1 MCREDIPGQ
10 SRCIQL
16 IRWRCTAGA
25 LSSSDATNGPCFF
38 TTQLPQ
44 RERSSLGNETV
55 ARCDPAAWPADRQPP
70 ARPTPADWTEDRIT
84 AAWLGHAT
92 VLINFF
98 GLTILTDPALFPR
111 IGIRLPGITLGPR
124 RLIAPALNPK
134 ELPKIDLVLVSHAH
148 FDHLDRQTLRFF
160 DSSTHVVTATRTRDL
175 FPGKRCRD
183 DLSELHWGES
193 KTVTSRSR
201 SVKIMAFP
209 VKHWGARLHYDNYR
223 GYNGYL
229 IEREG
234 RRIIFSGDTAL
245 SDTFISLRDRRG
257 IDLAIMG
264 IGCYNPWIRTHC
276 TPEQAVRMANDAAA
290 RFILPYTIKLSASAS
305 NRRANRSPASKRPW
319 PGNLIASL

>member
-1 MCREDIPGQ
+1 MDRASSQPSYRSASVRRWVTRLWRDAILQPGQ
-10 SRCIQL
+10 PI
-16 IRWRCTAGA
+16 
-25 LSSSDATNGPCFF
+25 AT
-38 TTQLPQ
+38 
-44 RERSSLGNETV
+44 
-55 ARCDPAAWPADRQPP
+55 PP

-290 RFILPYTIKLSASAS
+290 RFILPVHHQTFRLSFESA
-305 NRRANRSPASKRPW
+305 REPLARFETALAREPDR
-319 PGNLIASL
+319 IALKEIGQTFLLPR

>member
-1 MCREDIPGQ
+1 MDRASSQP
-10 SRCIQL
+10 SYRSARVR
-16 IRWRCTAGA
+16 RWATR
-25 LSSSDATNGPCFF
+25 LWRDAILQRGPPIA
-38 TTQLPQ
+38 TP
-44 RERSSLGNETV
+44 S
-55 ARCDPAAWPADRQPP
+55 
-70 ARPTPADWTEDRIT
+70 ARPTPADWTDDRIT

-111 IGIRLPGITLGPR
+111 IGIRLPGMTLGPR

-160 DSSTHVVTATRTRDL
+160 DSSTHVVTAARTRDL

-183 DLSELHWGES
+183 HLSELRWGES
-193 KTVTSRSR
+193 KTVTSRNR
-201 SVKIMAFP
+201 SVKITAFP
-209 VKHWGARLHYDNYR
+209 VKHWGARLHYDSYR

-234 RRIIFSGDTAL
+234 RGIIFGGDTAF
-245 SDTFISLRDRRG
+245 SDTFTSLRDRRG

-276 TPEQAVRMANDAAA
+276 TPEQAVSMANDAAT
-290 RFILPYTIKLSASAS
+290 RFIMPVHHQTFRLSFESAREPLVRFETALAREPDRIALREIGQTFLLP
-305 NRRANRSPASKRPW
+305 R
-319 PGNLIASL
+319 